1 MGREIKN
8 ELVRYCSENNRV
20 CPMPSQWNTL
30 WEMLPNRKRA
40 GEGWEPALP
49 LILAAWHDTPA
60 LLKMLRLKEHIDW
73 AEHHGVLDE
82 VDKFLRSLPET
93 EWAHIG
99 EY

>member
-1 MGREIKN
+1 
-8 ELVRYCSENNRV
+8 
-20 CPMPSQWNTL
+20 
-30 WEMLPNRKRA
+30 MLPNRKRA
-40 GEGWEPALP
+40 GEGWEPGLP
-49 LILAAWHDTPA
+49 LILAAGHDTPA

-82 VDKFLRSLPET
+82 VDKFLRSLAET